1 MKKYGILVIGLL
13 MLVSF
18 LAPVAHAAEYG
29 TFFTEAN
36 GDFIVSPT
44 KTTITVAPGETITR
58 QITVRSRIDGQQN
71 FRVTAK
77 DFVASDNPDEVV
89 RFLEN
94 SDRTSPYSLSDNIS
108 VELNEF
114 SLGLG
119 ETVTFDVVVSA
130 PAEAAPGGRYGA
142 IVITAL
148 PDEAAIRRGAGVA
161 FYTEVGSLLLVR
173 IDGAV
178 DEYGYVDQFTVN
190 GETDGG
196 VFFKKP
202 LNFEVLF
209 RNEGNVHLIPSGQI
223 TINNMF
229 GNPVDAIGIDAY
241 FALPDSVRYRSFL
254 WPGKDQNFF
263 LIGRYTAELE
273 MYLESRDVPEVH
285 TVTFWYIPI
294 WAILIFLGVV
304 LAVSFLHT
312 YFKRNFTR
320 RKKED

>member
-1 MKKYGILVIGLL
+1 MGLL
-13 MLVSF
+13 FLPSLV
-18 LAPVAHAAEYG
+18 PQVADAVEYG
-29 TFFTEAN
+29 TFVTEAN

-44 KTTITVAPGETITR
+44 KTAITVPPGETVTR
-58 QITVRSRIDGQQN
+58 QITVRSRIPGQQN
-71 FRVTAK
+71 FRVIAK
-77 DFVASDNPDEVV
+77 DFVASDNPSEVV
-89 RFLEN
+89 KFLEN
-94 SDRTSPYSLSDNIS
+94 SDRTSPYSLTDNIS
-108 VELNEF
+108 VEINEF

-119 ETVTFDVVVSA
+119 ETITFDVIISA
-130 PAEAAPGGRYGA
+130 PIEAAPGGRYGA
-142 IVITAL
+142 IVISAI
-148 PDEAAIRRGAGVA
+148 PDQDAIRRGAGVA
-161 FYTEVGSLLLVR
+161 FYTEIGSLLLVR
-173 IDGAV
+173 IDGTV

-190 GETDGG
+190 GEADGG

-202 LNFEVLF
+202 LNLEVLF

-294 WAILIFLGVV
+294 WAILIFLGLVF
-304 LAVSFLHT
+304 LVSFLHT